1 MKIAKNL
8 HEARTCAELL
18 KDVPVVLTAEV
29 LEQVSGG
36 EIVEVASTPQ
46 AGEPVPP
53 APPPPM
59 FPNW

>member
-1 MKIAKNL
+1 MKIARNL
-8 HEARTCAELL
+8 QRAHPCASLL
-18 KDVPVVLTAEV
+18 NDLPVVLTEEM
-29 LEQVSGG
+29 LELVSGG

-53 APPPPM
+53 APLPPM